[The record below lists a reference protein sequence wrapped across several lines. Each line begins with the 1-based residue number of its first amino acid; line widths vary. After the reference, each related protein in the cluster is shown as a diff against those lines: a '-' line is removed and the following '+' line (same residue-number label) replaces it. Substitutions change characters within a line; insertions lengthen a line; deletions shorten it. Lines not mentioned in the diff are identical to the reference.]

1 MARYAAERLDPVDLL
16 RDFNRISTF
25 IHCGPLAAQVIKE
38 ADALGKSCQAEELL
52 PNLDGHRKIAISQM
66 SPLYLTLTT
75 FTSAEPHNRR
85 HR

>member
-1 MARYAAERLDPVDLL
+1 MERYAVERLDPVDLL

-52 PNLDGHRKIAISQM
+52 PNLDGHRKIAIRHLIA
-66 SPLYLTLTT
+66 PILTMRT
-75 FTSAEPHNRR
+75 FSSVEPR
-85 HR
+85 HRRRR

>member
-52 PNLDGHRKIAISQM
+52 PNLDGHRKIAIRQVS
-66 SPLYLTLTT
+66 SFYLTLKT
-75 FTSAEPHNRR
+75 FISVEPHHRR
-85 HR
+85 RR